1 MAKPHRI
8 DVHHHPTPNQA
19 LRSGRGA
26 STGDMREWCPE
37 HSIEDM
43 DQNGVATAVL
53 SVPHRA
59 AVWRD
64 RSEARRLA
72 RKWNEFLVRQ
82 SQDHPGRF
90 GVFAALPILDIE
102 GSLIEAEY
110 ALDTLKCDGITL
122 MTNMGDKWLGDPH
135 YFPLFEELD
144 RRKAVVY
151 THPISIDCM
160 QNAMMPDID
169 DAVVE
174 FCADTSRAIARL
186 LFSGAAHRFKNID
199 FIFSHG
205 GGAMPFLLDRYT
217 GHAARNAEMAARVPD
232 GVVSYLKRFY
242 YDTAQASHR
251 HAMSSIRELIDV
263 SQLLFGTDFPFRKA
277 ADHVRG
283 LRECGFSAA
292 ELQAIERGNAERL
305 LPALARLAGKQA
317 AAAAGIAPGQADQPE
332 QGQQEQQQ

>member
-1 MAKPHRI
+1 MATCHRI
-8 DVHHHPTPNQA
+8 DVHHHPTPNKA
-19 LRSGRGA
+19 MRSGRGA
-26 STGDMREWCPE
+26 STGDMREWAPE

-43 DQNGVATAVL
+43 DKNGVATAIL

-64 RSEARRLA
+64 PSQARGIA

-82 SQDHPGRF
+82 ADDQPGRF
-90 GVFAALPILDIE
+90 GVFAAVPILDIA

-151 THPISIDCM
+151 THPISVDCM

-263 SQLLFGTDFPFRKA
+263 SQLLFGTDFPFRNA
-277 ADHVRG
+277 EDHVRG

-305 LPALARLAGKQA
+305 LPRWRGMR
-317 AAAAGIAPGQADQPE
+317 E
-332 QGQQEQQQ
+332 